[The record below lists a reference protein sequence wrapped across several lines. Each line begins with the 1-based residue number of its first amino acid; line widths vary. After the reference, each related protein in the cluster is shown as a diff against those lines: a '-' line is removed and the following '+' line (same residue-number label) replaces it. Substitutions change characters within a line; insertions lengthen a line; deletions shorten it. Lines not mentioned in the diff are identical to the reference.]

1 MLVANHLVTRR
12 AVSQHRDPPI
22 IVLWSFQPSHVQLV
36 PLLQSQHRDHPIFTH
51 KRLLSA
57 LLLYRVVSS
66 LSHLLHLPFKCRIL
80 SFFELLFA
88 IRCFTFS
95 PIRFYSSSSAPFFQ
109 HRDVMWW
116 PYTSFP
122 VRVSGSQQVPAHA
135 ACALETRFEAS
146 TQVTGDS
153 RAPVPV
159 TLFTP
164 VCVTPSSVTP
174 RDPLSVISC
183 RATLL

>member
-1 MLVANHLVTRR
+1 MTSLNTLWITQFASCQSSRNTPCC
-12 AVSQHRDPPI
+12 VSAQGPPI
-22 IVLWSFQPSHVQLV
+22 IVLWSFQPSRVQLV
-36 PLLQSQHRDHPIFTH
+36 PQLQSQHRDHPIFTH

-109 HRDVMWW
+109 HRDVMFQ
-116 PYTSFP
+116 SFI
-122 VRVSGSQQVPAHA
+122 VFQ
-135 ACALETRFEAS
+135 C
-146 TQVTGDS
+146 
-153 RAPVPV
+153 
-159 TLFTP
+159 TLFSAQGRN
-164 VCVTPSSVTP
+164 VVAIYQLPSPCEWVSTGARARRVRA
-174 RDPLSVISC
+174 RD
-183 RATLL
+183 AF